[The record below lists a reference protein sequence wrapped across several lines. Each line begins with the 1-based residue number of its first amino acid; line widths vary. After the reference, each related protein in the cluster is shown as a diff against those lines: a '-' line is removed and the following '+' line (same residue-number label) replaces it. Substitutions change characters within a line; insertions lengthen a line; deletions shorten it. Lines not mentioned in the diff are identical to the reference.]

1 MILADTS
8 VWVDPFRRSDAALYR
23 QLQRNNISIHPS
35 IHRRR
40 VGSWQLARPEEDD
53 CLSRSATHGQ
63 SRPDERGTAHDRSP
77 LIVSSWH
84 RFCGCTSP
92 CLYPHYA
99 AHCSLVARQASPRN
113 CEDAWTRRTC
123 FVRGPDDFQVGAL
136 AAPGL
141 NSTEQHRT
149 DPDAVRAT
157 FDPDSKVHIGQTH
170 PSSATGSARN
180 PFGSGK
186 PFGARATTAALTTR
200 DLPTTLRT
208 KSRFT
213 VSPMSG
219 SSVHFAS

>member
-1 MILADTS
+1 MVPTPTTS
-8 VWVDPFRRSDAALYR
+8 RIYRR
-23 QLQRNNISIHPS
+23 
-35 IHRRR
+35 
-40 VGSWQLARPEEDD
+40 
-53 CLSRSATHGQ
+53 
-63 SRPDERGTAHDRSP
+63 TAHDRSP
-77 LIVSSWH
+77 LIVSSGH

-123 FVRGPDDFQVGAL
+123 FVRGLYDFPSWRAGRPWL
-136 AAPGL
+136 
-141 NSTEQHRT
+141 EQHRT

-157 FDPDSKVHIGQTH
+157 FDPDSRIHIGQTH
-170 PSSATGSARN
+170 PSSATVSARN

-186 PFGARATTAALTTR
+186 PFGARATTAAPTTR